1 MQVLTPAITLAIC
14 ALLKLERLTASLLI
28 SIVMITAGT
37 GAATAVEVGVAG
49 FAWMGFFSFLFSV
62 LLEAVRVV
70 YIQLLLG
77 KLKYNAMEVCAIAR
91 LHALALVCTVP
102 VCLQMKACAI
112 VCFCNR
118 YAAGHGRGFPVLRRS
133 GSENAAIL

>member
-14 ALLKLERLTASLLI
+14 ALLGLERLTASLLI
-28 SIVMITAGT
+28 SIFLITAGT

-62 LLEAVRVV
+62 LLEAARVV

-77 KLKYNAMEVCAIAR
+77 KLNYNAMEVRPIPR
-91 LHALALVCTVP
+91 LHALAVGCTVP
-102 VCLQMKACAI
+102 VCLQIGA
-112 VCFCNR
+112 
-118 YAAGHGRGFPVLRRS
+118 
-133 GSENAAIL
+133 